1 MSLVLTQNIAALDC
15 DNSTHII
22 RLMSAGHLLA
32 SQQIDDSALQENGEA
47 EQALR
52 QSMQPLVSTNNT
64 AVLECDKLAP
74 AHSWLVQGDVKVEV
88 QA

>member
-1 MSLVLTQNIAALDC
+1 MT
-15 DNSTHII
+15 
-22 RLMSAGHLLA
+22 AGHLLA

-52 QSMQPLVSTNNT
+52 QSMQPLVLTNNT

-74 AHSWLVQGDVKVEV
+74 THCWLVQGDVKVEV